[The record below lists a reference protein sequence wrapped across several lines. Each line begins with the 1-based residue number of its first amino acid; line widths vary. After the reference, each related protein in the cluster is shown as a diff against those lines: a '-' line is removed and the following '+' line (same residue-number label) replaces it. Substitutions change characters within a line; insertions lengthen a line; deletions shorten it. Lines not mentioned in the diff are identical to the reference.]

1 VHMSKEKG
9 FNWKQITSHHL
20 FMPVVCLIVVCLAN
34 VIKSPDFFKIS
45 ISDNGVLY
53 GSVIDIIN
61 RASELVILALGI
73 TLGTGGFRGTHLS

>member
-1 VHMSKEKG
+1 MSKEKG

-45 ISDNGVLY
+45 ISDNGVL
-53 GSVIDIIN
+53 
-61 RASELVILALGI
+61 
-73 TLGTGGFRGTHLS
+73 